1 MAARVLSY
9 FAGAHTDRKI
19 GCYDPGHC
27 EWDEEAAAELLREWG
42 WEAREAELR
51 EQSRLLV
58 ERHWAEIVAV
68 AEELIVAKTRD
79 DTEIETIA
87 DMAAGDFTAVTT
99 CVSTAQSSYRRASE

>member
-9 FAGAHTDRKI
+9 FAGAHADRKI

-51 EQSRLLV
+51 EQSRCWWNATGPRSLPWP
-58 ERHWAEIVAV
+58 R
-68 AEELIVAKTRD
+68 
-79 DTEIETIA
+79 
-87 DMAAGDFTAVTT
+87 
-99 CVSTAQSSYRRASE
+99 S

>member
-9 FAGAHTDRKI
+9 FAGAHADRKI
-19 GCYDPGHC
+19 GVMTPGTASGMRKQRQNC
-27 EWDEEAAAELLREWG
+27 CASGAGRPAK
-42 WEAREAELR
+42 AELR

-68 AEELIVAKTRD
+68 AEELIVAKTLD

-87 DMAAGDFTAVTT
+87 DMAAVDCTA
-99 CVSTAQSSYRRASE
+99 ADDLRLYRAILLQKGK